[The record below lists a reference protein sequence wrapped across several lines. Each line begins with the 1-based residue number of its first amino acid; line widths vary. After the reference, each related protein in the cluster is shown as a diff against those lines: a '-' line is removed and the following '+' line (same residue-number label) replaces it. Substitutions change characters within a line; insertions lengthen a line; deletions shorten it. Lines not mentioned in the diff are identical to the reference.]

1 MSENITGSGVVVRVM
16 ASVTFPTGFFVTQFA
31 DDADPIDLPSVQI
44 ADKAMGVNG
53 DLITW
58 SKAVAKEV
66 TLNVIPGSADDIN
79 LNLLGLMNTPGI
91 GRVPA
96 QDVITIVVIYPS
108 GDKVTCTGGSMTD
121 YMPGASV
128 ASAGRLKTKAYKF
141 AFEDII

>member
-1 MSENITGSGVVVRVM
+1 MAENITGSGVVIRVT
-16 ASVTFPTGFFVTQFA
+16 ASVSFPAGFYVTQFA

-66 TLNVIPGSADDIN
+66 TLNVIPGSADDLN
-79 LNLLGLMNTPGI
+79 LNLLGLLNTPGI
-91 GRVPA
+91 GRRPA
-96 QDVITIVVIYPS
+96 QDVITILVVYPS
-108 GDKVTCTGGSMTD
+108 GDKVTCIGGSMTD